1 MPKYLNSLE
10 DLCLENNL
18 TLTVVKGSSNNV
30 FSVTAASA
38 SQAVFDRMKNGSYI
52 KFWNAGET
60 KKGIAIFGKIES
72 GDDAGNMYIKI
83 IAQTQNSVAEGDVL
97 YTYSYFNKNYKFL
110 NEYQTLQDILEYFQS
125 PSDIDNSVDFIL
137 DNSGLS
143 SEHGV
148 LMVEAYNSRHILISP
163 TEQSKLLRLPY
174 VIGLAREIDVD
185 ARTSIFIIKKQTTET
200 FRLFRV
206 HGTCTNGRQFDFDI
220 DITSLDGSDDVLT
233 LYNRSRGMYMK
244 VFICLRKA
252 SNDDLYYQVCFERD
266 EKNPEIYKNFTVKE
280 MFIETPYPEHLKYDI
295 NPYPNWQTFLNWAN
309 DDIEITSRLVMADT
323 LGNYVEI
330 GGSGTS
336 YYSTVANEGY
346 SKVIPAS
353 THNRGLMPTV
363 ECYGVERNVNRSLQ
377 TEVLINEFGDV
388 EVTWNGGV
396 SLADPVLIVIK

>member
-1 MPKYLNSLE
+1 MTRLVNSLQ
-10 DLCLENNL
+10 DLCLDNNL
-18 TLTVVKGSSNNV
+18 TLTVVESQGNNV
-30 FSVTAASA
+30 FVVTATSP
-38 SQAVFDRMKNGSYI
+38 SQAVFDRIKNGSYI
-52 KFWNAGET
+52 KFWNEGET

-72 GDDAGNMYIKI
+72 GPEAGNMFIKV
-83 IAQTQNSVAEGDVL
+83 IAQTNNSVTENDVL

-125 PSDIDNSVDFIL
+125 PSDINNSVNFIL
-137 DNSGLS
+137 DNWNLS
-143 SEHGV
+143 NEQGV
-148 LMVEAYNSRHILISP
+148 LMVEPYNSRHILISP

-174 VIGLAREIDVD
+174 VIGLARPIDVNL
-185 ARTSIFIIKKQTTET
+185 RTSIFYIKKETPET

-220 DITSLDGSDDVLT
+220 DISSLNGSDDVLT
-233 LYNRSRGMYMK
+233 VYNRSRGMYMK

-266 EKNPEIYKNFTVKE
+266 EKNPEIYKNFTVSE
-280 MFIETPYPEHLKYDI
+280 MFIETPYPEHLRYDI

-336 YYSTVANEGY
+336 YYSTIANEGV
-346 SKVIPAS
+346 SKVILAS

-363 ECYGVERNVNRSLQ
+363 ECYGIEKNVNRSLQ
-377 TEVLINEFGDV
+377 TEVLINENGDI

-396 SLADPVLIVIK
+396 SLADPVLIIIK